1 MERNGVEIPE
11 KELEDFCKRNHIREL
26 SLFGSILREDFST
39 NSDIDILVEFDEGHV
54 PGLIR
59 ISSMERE
66 LSQLFKGRKVD
77 LRTTYDI
84 SVNYRDEVMGS
95 RRVIYGQT

>member
-11 KELEDFCKRNHIREL
+11 EELEDFCKRNHIREL
-26 SLFGSILREDFST
+26 SLFGSILREDFSK
-39 NSDIDILVEFDEGHV
+39 NSDIDVLVEFDEGHI
-54 PGLIR
+54 PGLIG

-66 LSQLFKGRKVD
+66 LSELFKGRKVD

-84 SVNYRDEVMGS
+84 SVHYRDEVMGS